1 MVSRPAEA
9 DNRQVMVHDAATD
22 YRMAGVV
29 GKNTKSMHAG
39 IGDAV
44 RRKEDL
50 RLLTGR
56 GCYSDDFNFPG
67 QAYGAALRSP
77 HAHALIRSIDVSAA
91 RAMPGVLDILTGEEA
106 RKDGLKPIPHLVAPG
121 TAPDIVLHNRDGSP
135 VPAAPHPILPADR
148 VRHVGTAVAF
158 VIAEAVAAAKDAAE
172 RIVVEYELLPTVIDA
187 KAAIEPDA
195 PRLYDDL
202 PNIMIDAEIGDA
214 AATAEAF
221 ARAVHVTRLDT
232 WVNRVTGV
240 PMEPRAAVGIYDA
253 ATGRYTLYAGSGGI
267 VRQKKELSAILGV
280 PFESVRVVAREIGG
294 NFGTRN
300 SFFPEFAMVAWG
312 SRRIGRPVKWTA
324 ERNEAFVSDYMGRDL
339 TVSAELAL
347 DADGGFL
354 ALRSSN
360 LSNVGAHSGSY
371 VPLVKGVGLMTAG
384 YKIPVS
390 HISARAVLST
400 TMPTT
405 PYRSAGRPE
414 VIYVI
419 ERLIDK
425 AAQEHGFDRVALRKR
440 NLIPPSAFP
449 YKNPQGI
456 TYDNGTYRVVMDRA
470 MELGHWNG
478 FKKRRAEAKKRKKL
492 RGIGLCN
499 YLETTGGYPRERADI
514 TVQPHGKVDVVVG
527 TLSSGQSHETTF
539 AQCVAEWLGVP
550 FDDVHV
556 NESDT
561 DIVKEGGGSHSAR
574 SMRLAGIVMGKASDA
589 VIEKGKRIAA
599 HLLETAEDDIGFAAG
614 RYTVKGTDRSVTI
627 FDAAGAA
634 ADGKSVP
641 EELRGPLDAT
651 CDETI
656 LQLGFPYGAHVC
668 EVEID
673 PQTGALQLV
682 NYTAIDDVGR
692 AINPMVVDG
701 QTHGGVAQGVGQAL
715 WELCAYDADGQLL
728 TASFMDYAMPRAD
741 YLPSF
746 TTDISQVLTPT
757 NPLGVR
763 GAGEGGT
770 TGALGAVVNA
780 VVDALAEFG
789 VTHIEMPITPEKIW
803 RAIHTAKK

>member
-135 VPAAPHPILPADR
+135 VPAAPHPILPTDR

-158 VIAEAVAAAKDAAE
+158 VIAETVAAAKDAAE
-172 RIVVEYELLPTVIDA
+172 RIVVEYEPLPTVIDA
-187 KAAIEPDA
+187 KAAVASGA

-214 AATAEAF
+214 VATAEAF
-221 ARAVHVTRLDT
+221 ARAAYVTRLDT

-240 PMEPRAAVGIYDA
+240 PMEPRASVGIYDA
-253 ATGRYTLYAGSGGI
+253 ATARYTLYAGSGGI

-324 ERNEAFVSDYMGRDL
+324 ERHEAFVSDYMGRDL

-347 DADGGFL
+347 DADGHFL

-614 RYTVKGTDRSVTI
+614 RFTVKGTDRSVSI

-715 WELCAYDADGQLL
+715 WELCAYDAEGQLL

-757 NPLGVR
+757 NRLGVR

-789 VTHIEMPITPEKIW
+789 VNHIEMPITPEKIW
-803 RAIHTAKK
+803 RAIHTSKK

>member
-1 MVSRPAEA
+1 MVSRPADA
-9 DNRQVMVHDAATD
+9 DNRQGMAHRPVAD
-22 YRMAGVV
+22 YRMAGASE
-29 GKNTKSMHAG
+29 KNTKNMHAG

-50 RLLTGR
+50 RLITGR

-67 QAYGAALRSP
+67 QVYGAAVRSP
-77 HAHALIRSIDVSAA
+77 HAHALIRAIDVKAA
-91 RAMPGVLDILTGEEA
+91 LAMPGVLAVLTGA
-106 RKDGLKPIPHLVAPG
+106 DALADGLTRIPHLAAPG
-121 TAPDIVLHNRDGSP
+121 HAPDIVLHNRDASP
-135 VPAAPHPILPADR
+135 GAAHPQ
-148 VRHVGTAVAF
+148 
-158 VIAEAVAAAKDAAE
+158 AKDAPEKVAVDYE
-172 RIVVEYELLPTVIDA
+172 PLPAVVDA
-187 KAAIEPDA
+187 KDAVEAGA

-202 PNIMIDAEIGDA
+202 PNIMIDAEVGDA
-214 AATAEAF
+214 KATDEAF
-221 ARAVHVTRLDT
+221 ARAAHVTRLDT

-240 PMEPRAAVGIYDA
+240 PMEPRAAVGVYDSES
-253 ATGRYTLYAGSGGI
+253 GRYTLYAGSGGI
-267 VRQKKELSAILGV
+267 VRQKKEIAAILGV
-280 PFESVRVVAREIGG
+280 PFDNVRVIAREIGG

-300 SFFPEFAMVAWG
+300 SFFPEFALVVWG
-312 SRRIGRPVKWTA
+312 SRRVGRPVKWTC
-324 ERNEAFVSDYMGRDL
+324 ERSEAFISDYMGRDL

-347 DADGGFL
+347 DADGHFL
-354 ALRSSN
+354 ALRTDN

-371 VPLVKGVGLMTAG
+371 VPLVKGVGLATSG
-384 YKIPVS
+384 YRIPVA
-390 HISARAVLST
+390 HINARAVLSA
-400 TMPTT
+400 TMCTT

-419 ERLIDK
+419 ERLVDK

-456 TYDNGTYRVVMDRA
+456 IYDNGTYRVVMERA
-470 MELGHWNG
+470 LELGDWKG
-478 FKKRRAEAKKRKKL
+478 FKRRRAEARKRKKL
-492 RGIGLCN
+492 RGIGLCC

-514 TVQPHGKVDVVVG
+514 TVHPHGKVDVVVG

-550 FDDVHV
+550 FDDVYI

-589 VIEKGKRIAA
+589 IIDKGKKIAA
-599 HLLETAEDDIGFAAG
+599 HMLETAEDDIAFGGG
-614 RYTVKGTDRSVTI
+614 RFTVKGTDRSVGI
-627 FDAAGAA
+627 FDVAAAA
-634 ADGKSVP
+634 ADGKAVP
-641 EELRGPLDAT
+641 EDLRGSLAAT
-651 CDETI
+651 ADETI
-656 LQLGFPYGAHVC
+656 KQLGFPYGAHVC

-673 PQTGALQLV
+673 PQTGNLDV
-682 NYTAIDDVGR
+682 VRYTAVDDVGR

-701 QTHGGVAQGVGQAL
+701 QTHGGAPQGIGQAL
-715 WELCAYDADGQLL
+715 WECCTYDADGQLL
-728 TASFMDYAMPRAD
+728 SASFMDYAMPRAD
-741 YLPSF
+741 YLPAF
-746 TTDISQVLTPT
+746 TTDISQVLTTT
-757 NPLGVR
+757 NRLGVR

-789 VTHIEMPITPEKIW
+789 VTHIEMPVTPERIW
-803 RAIHTAKK
+803 RAIQSAKA

>member
-1 MVSRPAEA
+1 
-9 DNRQVMVHDAATD
+9 
-22 YRMAGVV
+22 
-29 GKNTKSMHAG
+29 MHAG

-44 RRKEDL
+44 RRKEDA

-56 GCYSDDFNFPG
+56 GCYSDDFNFPE
-67 QAYGAALRSP
+67 QAYGAVVRAP
-77 HAHALIRSIDVSAA
+77 HAHALIRSIDVDAA
-91 RAMPGVLDILTGEEA
+91 RAMPGVLAALTGGDA
-106 RKDGLKPIPHLVAPG
+106 RADGLKPIPHPGAPG
-121 TAPDIVLHNRDGSP
+121 TAPDIVLKNRDGSAVP
-135 VPAAPHPILPADR
+135 VAPHHVLPTDR

-158 VIAEAVAAAKDAAE
+158 VIAETVTAAKDAAE
-172 RIVVEYELLPTVIDA
+172 RIAVDYAPLPAVT
-187 KAAIEPDA
+187 AATAAVANNA
-195 PRLYDDL
+195 PLLYDDL
-202 PNIMIDAEIGDA
+202 PNIMIDAEVGDP

-221 ARAVHVTRLDT
+221 ARAAYITRLDT
-232 WVNRVTGV
+232 WIKRVTGE

-253 ATGRYTLYAGSGGI
+253 ASGRYTLYAGSGGI
-267 VRQKKELSAILGV
+267 VRQKRELAAILNV
-280 PFESVRVVAREIGG
+280 PAEAVRVIARDIGG

-300 SFFPEFAMVAWG
+300 SFFPEFALVAWG
-312 SRRIGRPVKWTA
+312 SRRVGRPVKWTC
-324 ERNEAFVSDYMGRDL
+324 ERHEAFLSDYMGRDL

-347 DADGGFL
+347 DADGRFL

-371 VPLVKGVGLMTAG
+371 IPLVKGAGLATAG
-384 YKIPVS
+384 YRIRAAHVR
-390 HISARAVLST
+390 ARAVLST

-425 AAQEHGFDRVALRKR
+425 AALEHGFDRVALRRR
-440 NLIPPSAFP
+440 NLIPPSALP

-456 TYDNGTYRVVMDRA
+456 TYDNGHYREVMERA
-470 MELGHWNG
+470 MALGDWKG
-478 FKKRRAEAKKRKKL
+478 FKRRRVQARKRQRL

-514 TVQPHGKVDVVVG
+514 NVHPQGRVDVVVG

-550 FDDVHV
+550 FDDVYV

-574 SMRLAGIVMGKASDA
+574 SMRLAGIVMGNASDA
-589 VIEKGKRIAA
+589 IIEKGRKIAA
-599 HLLETAEDDIGFAAG
+599 HMLETAEDDIAFAAG
-614 RYTVKGTDRSVTI
+614 RFTVKGTDRSLGI
-627 FDAAGAA
+627 FDVARAA
-634 ADGKSVP
+634 ADDESVP
-641 EELRGPLDAT
+641 EDLHGPLAAT

-656 LQLGFPYGAHVC
+656 RQLGFPYGAHVC

-673 PQTGALQLV
+673 PQTGALELV
-682 NYTAIDDVGR
+682 RYTAVDDVGR
-692 AINPMVVDG
+692 AINPMVVHG
-701 QTHGGVAQGVGQAL
+701 QTHGGAAQGIGQAL
-715 WELCAYDADGQLL
+715 WERCAYDAQGQLL
-728 TASFMDYAMPRAD
+728 SASFMDYAMPRAD
-741 YLPSF
+741 MLPSF
-746 TTDISQVLTPT
+746 STDISQVLTPT
-757 NPLGVR
+757 NRLGVR

-789 VTHIEMPITPEKIW
+789 VTHIEMPVTPERIW
-803 RAIHTAKK
+803 RAIQSAGDGS